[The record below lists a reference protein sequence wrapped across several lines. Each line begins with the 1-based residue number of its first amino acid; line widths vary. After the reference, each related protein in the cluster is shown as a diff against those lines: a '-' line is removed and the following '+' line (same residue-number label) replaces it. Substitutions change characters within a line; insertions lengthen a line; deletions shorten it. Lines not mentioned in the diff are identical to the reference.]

1 MPKGRRRY
9 IVAYDIRDSKR
20 LRRVHK
26 KMTEYGWPMQ
36 YSVFLSDL
44 DGMEFLELR
53 QELGEIINHGE
64 DSVAMIDLGDPLER
78 GKECFT
84 FMGISLPLPTSG
96 PVVI

>member
-1 MPKGRRRY
+1 MPKGRGRY
-9 IVAYDIRDSKR
+9 IVAYDIRDPKR

>member
-1 MPKGRRRY
+1 
-9 IVAYDIRDSKR
+9 
-20 LRRVHK
+20 
-26 KMTEYGWPMQ
+26 MTEYGWPMQ

-53 QELGEIINHGE
+53 QELGEIIHHGE

>member
-1 MPKGRRRY
+1 MSKGRRRY
-9 IVAYDIRDSKR
+9 IVAYDIREPKR
-20 LRRVHK
+20 LRKVHK

-44 DGMEFLELR
+44 DIMEFLELR
-53 QELGEIINHGE
+53 QELGEIIHHGE

-84 FMGISLPLPTSG
+84 FMGVSLPLPTSG
-96 PVVI
+96 PVVL